1 MSDLLKSKLNGILST
16 HPGILFQGTYH
27 ELMAREGEFA
37 EFLVQYLTEKGDK
50 PMDPQVSQEHALQ
63 VFDRN
68 KIQTKLTL
76 LF

>member
-1 MSDLLKSKLNGILST
+1 
-16 HPGILFQGTYH
+16 
-27 ELMAREGEFA
+27 MAREGEFA